1 MLFDEGWYLVRE
13 VCGCLWDPPL
23 QQFRQHWQLETYYA
37 QVFYTEL
44 HNIIFE
50 PSPRFSTMYF
60 VQKPDLFVSFSRFL
74 GRGPGGHIFG
84 HFGTASSFAGGPGFA
99 YTLRA
104 NFFNLKKKTY
114 EAFKN

>member
-13 VCGCLWDPPL
+13 VCGGLWDPSL

-74 GRGPGGHIFG
+74 GRGGDTFLDILGQLLLLQVDQDF
-84 HFGTASSFAGGPGFA
+84 T
-99 YTLRA
+99 
-104 NFFNLKKKTY
+104 ND
-114 EAFKN
+114 